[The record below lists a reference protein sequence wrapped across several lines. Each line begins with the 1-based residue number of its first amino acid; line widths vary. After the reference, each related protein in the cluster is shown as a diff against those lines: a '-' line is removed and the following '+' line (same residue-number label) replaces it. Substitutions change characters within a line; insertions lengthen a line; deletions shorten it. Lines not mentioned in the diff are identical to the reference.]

1 MEKRAPMNSA
11 RLLYRELCE
20 RDLDGFHALLR
31 DEHIKRYLL
40 DGQDM
45 SRDFAA
51 AAIVA
56 SQRLFE
62 TDGIGL
68 WLVFEPARDQP
79 IGFCGFR
86 VFAELGPE
94 PQILYAFRE
103 SFTGKGYATEAAG
116 ALVEYARTH
125 AHRDSVLAGVDEP
138 NLASIRVLDKLGFRP
153 SGETRGEFG
162 RLLYFRLP

>member
-1 MEKRAPMNSA
+1 M
-11 RLLYRELCE
+11 YREVCE
-20 RDLDGFHALLR
+20 RDLDGFYALIR

-45 SRDFAA
+45 SRDWTAA
-51 AAIVA
+51 EILA

-68 WLVFEPARDQP
+68 WLVFEPARDPP

-94 PQILYAFRE
+94 PQILYAFRQRA
-103 SFTGKGYATEAAG
+103 TGKGYATEVAG
-116 ALVEYARTH
+116 ALVECARLH
-125 AHRDSVLAGVDEP
+125 ANRDSVLAGVDEP
-138 NLASIRVLDKLGFRP
+138 NLASIRVLEKVGFRP
-153 SGETRGEFG
+153 IGETRGEFG